1 MRIVSVLLTVLL
13 TFFTSV
19 LLSISAS
26 KFELI
31 SFLGGLVII
40 MVVFLNIVKFF
51 IWGWLNKHYDLSKT
65 YPLTAL
71 FFPLIFIYAILNGN
85 SEVTINKI
93 IGLITI
99 LIGLVWM
106 EFKKS
111 KC

>member
-1 MRIVSVLLTVLL
+1 MRILSVLFTVFL

-19 LLSISAS
+19 ILSTAAS
-26 KFELI
+26 RFELF
-31 SFLGGLVII
+31 SLLGGLVIAI
-40 MVVFLNIVKFF
+40 VVFLNVVKFI
-51 IWGWLNKHYDLSKT
+51 IWGWLNQRYDLSKT

-71 FFPLIFIYAILNGN
+71 FFPLIFIYAILSGN